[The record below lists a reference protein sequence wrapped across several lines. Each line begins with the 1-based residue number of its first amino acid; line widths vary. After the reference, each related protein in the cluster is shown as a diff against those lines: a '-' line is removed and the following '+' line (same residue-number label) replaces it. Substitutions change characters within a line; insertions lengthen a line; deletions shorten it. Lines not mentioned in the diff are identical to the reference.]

1 MIPSTQGSVRVMN
14 AANLATSKEGCTDV
28 TPWLKVTFIIYLY
41 FSAEVVGLVENQ
53 LSNLL
58 KSMKMIQRK
67 EQRKRK
73 SHK

>member
-1 MIPSTQGSVRVMN
+1 MIASTQGSVRVTN
-14 AANLATSKEGCTDV
+14 PANPATSKDDCTAV
-28 TPWLKVTFIIYLY
+28 SPWFKVTFIIYLY
-41 FSAEVVGLVENQ
+41 FSAEVVGLAENQ
-53 LSNLL
+53 LSDLL